1 MRLVPRIA
9 IVVSVLMLVASILG
23 FVAVLILNSFV
34 LDKYDAYGEV
44 PVPGS
49 SRLHLP
55 EGEVTVSFH
64 TVVTG
69 RPASGFPIPNLQFT
83 IVPPDGVAEPQVTES
98 IGGTT
103 TVNNDTH
110 VRVWVVRI
118 AAEGDYK
125 IQTGGN
131 VNGYISPRLAFGHD
145 SSLSVLLWVFGALF
159 VAGLLGLFAG
169 LVWSARVG
177 KKARPLESYEFP
189 PMSAPQSNPS
199 SVPGDQGIRLEQ
211 LRQLAALRD
220 SGALT
225 EEEYTAEKRRIL
237 DN

>member
-1 MRLVPRIA
+1 
-9 IVVSVLMLVASILG
+9 
-23 FVAVLILNSFV
+23 
-34 LDKYDAYGEV
+34 
-44 PVPGS
+44 
-49 SRLHLP
+49 
-55 EGEVTVSFH
+55 VTVSFH

-159 VAGLLGLFAG
+159 VAGLLGLFTG

-189 PMSAPQSNPS
+189 PMSAPSQSNPS